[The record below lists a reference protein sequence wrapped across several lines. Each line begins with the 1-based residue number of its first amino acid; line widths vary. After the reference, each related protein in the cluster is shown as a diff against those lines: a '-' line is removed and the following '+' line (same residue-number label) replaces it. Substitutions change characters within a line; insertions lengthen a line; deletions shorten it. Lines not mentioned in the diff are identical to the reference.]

1 MPESGHFNSVAQSI
15 GLHDFYQNS
24 LWGYCEGYNDKG
36 ENVTDCSKPKPMY
49 VFDPVQI
56 FSSELFS
63 GQSVII
69 PQSIQN
75 ELGKLHTASR
85 WMFAL
90 YIVGVILAFITV
102 MVGLT
107 ALCTMLGSCIATFAS
122 LFAFIFIGAATLV
135 AQVMFTIYRN
145 VINNT
150 ITELN
155 VSANLGTTMFSFS
168 WTATLAALIAFFGFL
183 IGICCGTGGR
193 RNSVTKGKYDA
204 VPPARY

>member
-1 MPESGHFNSVAQSI
+1 
-15 GLHDFYQNS
+15 
-24 LWGYCEGYNDKG
+24 
-36 ENVTDCSKPKPMY
+36 MY
-49 VFDPVQI
+49 AFDPVQI

-63 GQSVII
+63 GQSVNI

-75 ELGKLHTASR
+75 DLGSLHTASR

-90 YIVGVILAFITV
+90 YMVGVILAFIAV
-102 MVGLT
+102 MVGLM
-107 ALCTMLGSCIATFAS
+107 ALCTMLGSCVATFVS

-135 AQVMFTIYRN
+135 AQVMFTVYRN

-155 VSANLGTTMFSFS
+155 VSASLGMAMFGLS
-168 WTATLAALIAFFGFL
+168 WAATLAALIAFFGFL

-193 RNSVTKGKYDA
+193 RNRAINEKYDA
-204 VPPARY
+204 VQPARY